1 VLLDYSSQTE
11 TPGSHRLW
19 DTWLEEDS
27 MGRDLGLLVTVAQQ
41 DPALCPGSQ
50 GASCVFECIKHRIA
64 RRSKEVLLLL
74 YLLLAQPH
82 FAYCLQF
89 WAPKYK
95 KDVKDCENV
104 QKKATGLITGLKGL
118 SCEKRLKFSGVE
130 EAKR

>member
-1 VLLDYSSQTE
+1 
-11 TPGSHRLW
+11 
-19 DTWLEEDS
+19 
-27 MGRDLGLLVTVAQQ
+27 MGRDLGLLVTAAQQ
-41 DPALCPGSQ
+41 CVRDQTALSSALNTALCPGSQ